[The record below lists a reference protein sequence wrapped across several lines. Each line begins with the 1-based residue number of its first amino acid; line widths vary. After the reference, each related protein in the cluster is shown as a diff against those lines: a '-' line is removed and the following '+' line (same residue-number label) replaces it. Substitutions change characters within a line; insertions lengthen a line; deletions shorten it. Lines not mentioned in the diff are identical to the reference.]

1 MGPPVH
7 LSLVGWGCKE
17 AHHMFLMVT
26 VLQNADV
33 HVQQRGWYID

>member
-1 MGPPVH
+1 
-7 LSLVGWGCKE
+7 
-17 AHHMFLMVT
+17 MVT